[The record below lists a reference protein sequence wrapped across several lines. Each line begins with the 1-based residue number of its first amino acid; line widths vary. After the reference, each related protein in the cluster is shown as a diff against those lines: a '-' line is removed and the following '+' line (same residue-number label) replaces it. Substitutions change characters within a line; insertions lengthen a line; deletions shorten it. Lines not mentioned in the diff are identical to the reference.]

1 MPRQLAEAIF
11 NSKNNINDFYPQFA
25 GTPSFDLERKHL
37 FYGRIDKNSDAVYV
51 DGANLQQ
58 IYTGMSSNTEFAID
72 FVSDAFDD
80 LRRYV
85 QKMANSDSI
94 ERNSPYSSIVATK
107 GWRHGD
113 LQHSYNQHMNGI
125 YTDFVQEYLRRDRR
139 HDSVKNFT
147 DFVKEFLLYA
157 IQIARSFPVTRT
169 GYILSAQCTPFVSGL
184 MVEIANVPH
193 GTDNNAAILNYIEDP
208 NFTFFVRTAQKF
220 GFMVDK
226 NAPWRLVFN
235 IASGTASSDGDSPS
249 GAQKYMQ
256 QYGVSYENIF
266 KFYYEKAY
274 ETELMNLKKQMASMY
289 EAFYLQ
295 YNTYEKLTETGSS
308 KTQAGPFQN
317 CHKVKLTS
325 NRKDRDVP
333 PVARNPLT
341 GELEFTNAFPP
352 DEYWLKMLLK
362 LRFVE
367 TGFHH
372 DAHDFQ
378 FFVKRT
384 IRNHRLFGPESSLEY
399 INSLTRGIPATKF
412 ITKGKYW
419 HGEPGVD
426 YEKKALESKQN
437 SLNPARVDLAL
448 TGVLG
453 PS

>member
-1 MPRQLAEAIF
+1 M
-11 NSKNNINDFYPQFA
+11 
-25 GTPSFDLERKHL
+25 
-37 FYGRIDKNSDAVYV
+37 
-51 DGANLQQ
+51 
-58 IYTGMSSNTEFAID
+58 
-72 FVSDAFDD
+72 
-80 LRRYV
+80 
-85 QKMANSDSI
+85 
-94 ERNSPYSSIVATK
+94 
-107 GWRHGD
+107 
-113 LQHSYNQHMNGI
+113 
-125 YTDFVQEYLRRDRR
+125 
-139 HDSVKNFT
+139 
-147 DFVKEFLLYA
+147 
-157 IQIARSFPVTRT
+157 
-169 GYILSAQCTPFVSGL
+169 
-184 MVEIANVPH
+184 
-193 GTDNNAAILNYIEDP
+193 
-208 NFTFFVRTAQKF
+208 
-220 GFMVDK
+220 
-226 NAPWRLVFN
+226 
-235 IASGTASSDGDSPS
+235 
-249 GAQKYMQ
+249 
-256 QYGVSYENIF
+256 
-266 KFYYEKAY
+266 
-274 ETELMNLKKQMASMY
+274 
-289 EAFYLQ
+289 Q